1 MRLSNIL
8 PNPSEIR
15 LKIID
20 LLYKSGASHLG
31 SNMSAVE
38 ILIAI
43 HGLCDIEKIKKK
55 INERSRII
63 VSKGHCAVATYA
75 VSNFFG
81 LLSDDFLNSFHKNG
95 SLLAGHV
102 SHSVPYVEHS
112 TGALGHG
119 LSVAV
124 GCAIGLKSKLIKNSL
139 SLCLCGDGEIQEG
152 SIWEALMFA
161 GHKKLDNL
169 VVFIDYNKISSI
181 KKTNEVVNLEPLY
194 EKFQSFNLNVSI
206 VDGHNV
212 NEIID
217 VANKTIF
224 KGKPTVLICNTI
236 KGKNIPFAENEAIW
250 HYKSLNDLLYEE
262 AKKHL
267 LKNL

>member
-1 MRLSNIL
+1 MKVRNLFFR
-8 PNPSEIR
+8 PSEVR

-31 SNMSAVE
+31 PNMSVVE
-38 ILIAI
+38 ILIAMY
-43 HGLCDIEKIKKK
+43 GLCDVEKIKKK
-55 INERSRII
+55 ANERSRII
-63 VSKGHCAVATYA
+63 VSKGHCAAATYS

-81 LLSDDFLNSFHKNG
+81 LLSDDFLNSYHQNG

-212 NEIID
+212 NEIIN

-236 KGKNIPFAENEAIW
+236 KGKNIPFAENEPIW
-250 HYKSLNDLLYEE
+250 HYKSLNDPLYEE